1 MTFSNLTF
9 AYKNN
14 DKRGYIILNTGYVD
28 VSQMNTFELADAGM
42 DCLTEWFG
50 VVGAEAFI
58 AMILRE
64 KLDYTKW
71 RNTFYGKMQPG
82 EFHKKALDYAESH
95 PYTGEAPRL

>member
-1 MTFSNLTF
+1 
-9 AYKNN
+9 
-14 DKRGYIILNTGYVD
+14 
-28 VSQMNTFELADAGM
+28 MNTFELADAGM
-42 DCLTEWFG
+42 DCLTERFG

-58 AMILRE
+58 AMISRE

-95 PYTGEAPRL
+95 PYTGDAPRL